1 MVILKYLLIKGYGI
15 NDVFDKTI
23 TRNYKIGFKFNRM
36 SILLEVK
43 IHLKKYSN
51 ICDYSYVFFTPENSV
66 LKKLIVI
73 CIKNFQKLLNLTI
86 I

>member
-36 SILLEVK
+36 SILLEGK
-43 IHLKKYSN
+43 IHLKK
-51 ICDYSYVFFTPENSV
+51 I
-66 LKKLIVI
+66 L
-73 CIKNFQKLLNLTI
+73 
-86 I
+86 